1 MTNLKI
7 LITGASGYVGSRVYK
22 DLKDAGFD
30 VVGAFNNTKLFD
42 DLVKVDLTD
51 SQQVK
56 DLIAEVNP
64 QIIIHTAADA
74 HTNTCEQYPDYAQK
88 INIEATKYLV
98 DEAKTHS
105 IRFIHLSTFACF
117 NENASSVYAKTK
129 IQAEKLVETL
139 EDYVIVRL
147 SMVVGLSPNRT
158 SKNFYNDLHQ
168 ACNLAVPF
176 EADSSWQ
183 FEMSYLGNVV
193 NIIKQ
198 IISMP
203 EIKQVMIPYVDEG
216 VTSKYNIAKDLLGD
230 RVKEAVSNRF
240 IPRPELDLSVF
251 EKYNLQR
258 GKYEFCIEDMR
269 RELTAL

>member
-7 LITGASGYVGSRVYK
+7 LITGASGYVGSRIYK
-22 DLKDAGFD
+22 DLKDAGFN
-30 VVGAFNNTKLFD
+30 VVGTFNSTKLFD
-42 DLVKVDLTD
+42 ELVKIDLTD

-88 INIEATKYLV
+88 INTEATKYLV
-98 DEAKTHS
+98 DEAKLHA

-129 IQAEKLVETL
+129 IQAEKLVESL
-139 EDYVIVRL
+139 EDYVIIRL

-158 SKNFYNDLHQ
+158 SKNFYNDLLQ
-168 ACNLAVPF
+168 ACKADITF

-193 NIIKQ
+193 NLMKQ
-198 IISMP
+198 IISKH
-203 EIKQVMIPYVDEG
+203 EIKQVMIPYADEG
-216 VTSKYNIAKDLLGD
+216 LTSKYNIAKDLLGG
-230 RVKEAVSNRF
+230 KAIETVSNRS
-240 IPRPELDLSVF
+240 IPLPELDLSVF
-251 EKYNLQR
+251 DSYHLER
-258 GKYEFCIEDMR
+258 GKYELCIEDMR
-269 RELTAL
+269 RELTTL